1 MCLVITST
9 NNNKQNK
16 QLRSQLRQ
24 LRQTGARIGGDVV
37 TLYSPDDQLRIIDN
51 WSLSVTAPDLG
62 PDGWSV
68 LAGTDWPPLAG
79 LD

>member
-1 MCLVITST
+1 M
-9 NNNKQNK
+9 
-16 QLRSQLRQ
+16 
-24 LRQTGARIGGDVV
+24 DVV
-37 TLYSPDDQLRIIDN
+37 TLSSPDDQLRIIDN